1 MSSFKPSQYEI
12 KDEGAAPGEMRVVKL
27 DEPSK
32 PDVQAFV
39 PSRIREPGQG
49 EYRTVKAKFGP
60 LAATDASRA
69 SRTQKDSR
77 FAINPLL
84 REPLAVEEEERRVI
98 EERVRDRIT
107 AVSEDV
113 RRQASEVGFQEG
125 YKKGYDEAFA
135 KFREDGRQSL
145 ENFQV
150 FLAGCENAKRDIFKA
165 NERYLVELVYR
176 VSKMVLMREL
186 QADKQYVTRLTQELV
201 ERVGARENI
210 RIKLNPADLE
220 VAAQLR
226 QDLEMSLGTL
236 KNVNV
241 EASAQ
246 VEGGGCIVET
256 QWNAIDASIET
267 QLKNIH
273 DSLTGERSSG

>member
-1 MSSFKPSQYEI
+1 MSFKPSQYEI

-49 EYRTVKAKFGP
+49 EYRTVKSKFGP

-98 EERVRDRIT
+98 EERVRDRIS

-125 YKKGYDEAFA
+125 FKKGHDEASA
-135 KFREDGRQSL
+135 KFREEGRQSL
-145 ENFQV
+145 EDFQI
-150 FLAGCENAKRDIFKA
+150 FLASCENAKRDIFKA
-165 NERYLVELVYR
+165 NERYLVELVFR

-220 VAAQLR
+220 VATQLR
-226 QDLEMSLGTL
+226 QELELSLGTL

-256 QWNAIDASIET
+256 QWNAIDASVET

-273 DSLTGERSSG
+273 ASLTGERSGG